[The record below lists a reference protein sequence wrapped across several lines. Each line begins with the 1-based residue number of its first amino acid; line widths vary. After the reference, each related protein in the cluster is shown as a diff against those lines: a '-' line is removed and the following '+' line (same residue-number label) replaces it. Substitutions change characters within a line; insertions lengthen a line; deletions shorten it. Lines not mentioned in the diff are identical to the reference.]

1 MESKKMHENAKTFYD
16 LTPQESK
23 GLSEIV
29 FKNARQLWKDAL
41 LITKNNKSHSSANSL
56 LILSS
61 EEVIKAILILLHC
74 QQYNV
79 YKIKDARKF
88 FFDHKI
94 RHQLAQLIEITVG
107 IFESID
113 KINSPKEVKL
123 FNIKNEFWNTFVNG
137 VVEIANAAK
146 PLLKSSKR
154 VKDLEEF
161 NNNKNDGLY
170 VGFKD
175 EISVPSKMINET
187 SFNQTKEIVDRI
199 FRVYKILKIIYHPSI
214 HHRKLQEEIDRIK
227 NQLRILIDEGMEGFS
242 LKELNFRWKKN

>member
-1 MESKKMHENAKTFYD
+1 MESKKMNHNAKTFYD

-23 GLSEIV
+23 GLNEIV
-29 FKNARQLWKDAL
+29 LKNARQLRKDAL
-41 LITKNNKSHSSANSL
+41 LIAKNNKSYSSANSL

-61 EEVIKAILILLHC
+61 EEIIKAILILLHSEEF
-74 QQYNV
+74 NV

-94 RHQLAQLIEITVG
+94 RHQLAQLIEITIGV
-107 IFESID
+107 FESID
-113 KINSPKEVKL
+113 KFKSPKEVKL
-123 FNIKNEFWNTFVNG
+123 FKIKNEFWNTFFNG
-137 VVEIANAAK
+137 VVEIVSAAK
-146 PLLKSSKR
+146 PLLESSKR

-175 EISVPSKMINET
+175 EISVPCKMINET

-199 FRVYKILKIIYHPSI
+199 FRVYKILKILYHPSI
-214 HHRKLQEEIDRIK
+214 YNREGHAEIESIK

-242 LKELNFRWKKN
+242 LKELNFR